1 MILAQ
6 QNILQAANTT
16 LRGKNYVDACVMLNA
31 CTAPVAFTPR
41 RVLHIVFLISL
52 VLEQTSEDCIENTK
66 HSNNKVV
73 LEPRVSP
80 AFAITYLCNHCNIK
94 FENTLQ
100 YVDTLTLFSKNLN
113 QRSLTPR

>member
-6 QNILQAANTT
+6 QNILQAAYAT
-16 LRGKNYVDACVMLNA
+16 LRGKNYMDAYVMLNA

-52 VLEQTSEDCIENTK
+52 VLEQTSEDCIGNTK
-66 HSNNKVV
+66 HSNKKAV

-80 AFAITYLCNHCNIK
+80 AFAITYLRNHCNIK
-94 FENTLQ
+94 FENSSK
-100 YVDTLTLFSKNLN
+100 YVDTLTLFPK
-113 QRSLTPR
+113 T